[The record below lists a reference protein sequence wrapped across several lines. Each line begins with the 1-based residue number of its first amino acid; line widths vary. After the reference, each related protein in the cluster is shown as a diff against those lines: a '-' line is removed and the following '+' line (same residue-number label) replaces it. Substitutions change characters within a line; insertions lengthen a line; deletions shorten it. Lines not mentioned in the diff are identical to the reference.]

1 MKHICVFDIN
11 ETLLDLRALD
21 PHFERVFG
29 SSSVRQQW
37 FGQFIQSALV
47 SIATDSYTQF
57 GAIGSAAFDMV
68 VARLGVEVSE
78 EDKTTIMQAITTLP
92 PHPEVKQELARLKEA
107 GFTVAAL
114 TNSTQQIVEKQLTNS
129 GLAQYFD
136 KILSADSVKRLKP
149 SREPYEMV
157 AKEFGVEVNDI
168 RLIAAHAWDI
178 AGALRAGCSASFIAR
193 PGMVLD
199 PLVENP
205 DVIGANLT
213 EVVSKIIELEASQ
226 E

>member
-1 MKHICVFDIN
+1 MKHICVFDVN
-11 ETLLDLRALD
+11 ETLLDLSAID

-29 SSSVRQQW
+29 NAEVRQQW

-57 GAIGSAAFDMV
+57 GTIGSAAFDMI

-78 EDKTTIMQAITTLP
+78 EDKTTIMLAIGNLP

-107 GFTVAAL
+107 GFTIAAL
-114 TNSTQQIVEKQLTNS
+114 TNSTQQVVEKQLINA
-129 GLAQYFD
+129 GLAEYFD

-149 SREPYEMV
+149 SKEPYEMV
-157 AKEFGVEVNDI
+157 VKEFSVEVNDI

-178 AGALRAGCSASFIAR
+178 AGALRAGCSAAFIAR

-199 PLVENP
+199 PLSEKP
-205 DVIGANLT
+205 DIIGSDLT
-213 EVVSKIIELEASQ
+213 EVVSKIIELEASS